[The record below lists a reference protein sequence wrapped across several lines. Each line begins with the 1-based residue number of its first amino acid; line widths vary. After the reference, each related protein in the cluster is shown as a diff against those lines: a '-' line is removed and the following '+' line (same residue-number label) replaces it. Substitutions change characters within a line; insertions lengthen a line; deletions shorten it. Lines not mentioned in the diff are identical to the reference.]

1 MSLNTWGK
9 QVCNKNLRM
18 ISLLNYF
25 ESNVS
30 YLLDRNDHLT
40 AGIMFWNS
48 EKEGVMAKLLM
59 RRRNKVESIYSINER
74 FLNFSVFIQGY
85 FSAS

>member
-1 MSLNTWGK
+1 M
-9 QVCNKNLRM
+9 
-18 ISLLNYF
+18 NYF